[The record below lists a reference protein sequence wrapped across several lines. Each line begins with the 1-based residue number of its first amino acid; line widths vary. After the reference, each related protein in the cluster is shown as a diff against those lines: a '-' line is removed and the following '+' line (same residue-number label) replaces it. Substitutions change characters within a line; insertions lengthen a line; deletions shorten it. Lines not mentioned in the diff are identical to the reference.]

1 MARCIF
7 FCGAMLAGLAVG
19 LGAIGAHLLESQL
32 PQWYGADSPRRL
44 EAWHTAVFWQVV
56 HALGLMVLALTPMA
70 SCRRGTLVAGLFV
83 VGVLLFSGCLYA
95 WVLSG
100 QSGFVAPVPVGGTTL
115 IVGWIAFGLFALKSD
130 WPGGH
135 YRV

>member
-1 MARCIF
+1 MARGIF
-7 FCGAMLAGLAVG
+7 ICGTFLAGLAVG

-32 PQWYGADSPRRL
+32 PQWYGSDSPRRL

-56 HALGLMVLALTPMA
+56 HALGLMVLALSPMA
-70 SCRRGTLVAGLFV
+70 SCRRGKVVAGLFV

-100 QSGFVAPVPVGGTTL
+100 RSGFVAPVPVGGTTL
-115 IVGWIAFGLFALKSD
+115 IVGWIALGLFALKSD
-130 WPGGH
+130 WPTGNC
-135 YRV
+135 RV